1 MRIYNKQ
8 ELLQQDPEM
17 AADVF
22 EVWGSSLFVYLDL
35 AIFAVLFGL
44 MLFSIGEPLLVIIC
58 IPAIFFLVFLLA
70 YRFLIKNREN
80 SG

>member
-8 ELLQQDPEM
+8 ELLQRDPEL

-35 AIFAVLFGL
+35 GIFAVVFSM

-58 IPAIFFLVFLLA
+58 IPAIFFIVFLLA
-70 YRFLIKNREN
+70 HRLLIMGRGN
-80 SG
+80 SD